1 MAQNKCVILHVT
13 YFFNYLMNE
22 NKYKLPLDKFNER
35 TTPFYYYDTRL
46 LQDTIAA
53 IKEAMPAGTHMHY
66 ALKANSNPLVLQTIA
81 SAGFEADCVSGGE
94 ITTAIATGFNPA
106 TIAYSGVGKT
116 DQEIA
121 LGLRV
126 GIGCFNIESI
136 EELQIVSEI
145 AHNMGK
151 VAPVALRVNPNIDA
165 HTHHYITTG
174 LEENKF
180 GIDLNML
187 DLAVELAT
195 TLPNLNLRGFHFH
208 IGSQITITEPF
219 TLLCQRI
226 KGIVNKYESK
236 GVRIESINVGGGLG
250 IDYEDPDG
258 NPIPDFK
265 AYFDA
270 FREGLTGL
278 ESKELH
284 CELGRAVVGQCGSL
298 ISRVIYVKKG
308 TSKKFVIIDAGMN
321 DLIRP
326 ALYGAQHLIQNLTS
340 DKPEEKYDIVG
351 PICETSDTFA
361 TDYMMPATKR
371 GDLVALRSAGAYGE
385 SMSSTY
391 NIRRLIGSEVYSKP
405 KYWYSDIKH

>member
-1 MAQNKCVILHVT
+1 MAHK
-13 YFFNYLMNE
+13 
-22 NKYKLPLDKFNER
+22 KYDLPIGKFNER
-35 TTPFYYYDTRL
+35 TTPFYYYDMQL
-46 LQDTIAA
+46 LADTIAA
-53 IKEAMPAGTHMHY
+53 IKEAMPEGTHMHY

-81 SAGFEADCVSGGE
+81 AAGCEADCVSGGE

-116 DQEIA
+116 DNEIA

-145 AHNMGK
+145 ARNMDK
-151 VAPVALRVNPNIDA
+151 VAPIALRVNPNIDA

-187 DLAVELAT
+187 DLAVELAR
-195 TLPNLNLRGFHFH
+195 TLPNLNLKGLHFH
-208 IGSQITITEPF
+208 IGSQITIQEPF
-219 TLLCQRI
+219 ALLCERI
-226 KGIVNKYESK
+226 KGIVNRYESR
-236 GVRIESINVGGGLG
+236 GARFSQINVGGGLG
-250 IDYEDPDG
+250 VDYDDPVA

-265 AYFDA
+265 AYFDT
-270 FREGLTGL
+270 FRRGL
-278 ESKELH
+278 EDLQGKELH
-284 CELGRAVVGQCGSL
+284 CELGRAVVAQCGSL
-298 ISRVIYVKKG
+298 ISRVIYVKQG
-308 TSKKFVIIDAGMN
+308 TTKKFVIIDAGMN

-326 ALYGAQHLIQNLTS
+326 ALYGASHLIQNLTS
-340 DKPEEKYDIVG
+340 SKPEEKYDIVG

-361 TDYMMPATKR
+361 TDYMLPATKR
-371 GDLVALRSAGAYGE
+371 GDLVAIRSAGAYGE

-391 NIRRLIGSEVYSKP
+391 NIRRLVGSEIYNKP
-405 KYWYSDIKH
+405 KYWYSDINQ